1 MSALERN
8 KQTVTAFYELMFNQ
22 CRPAEA
28 VDRYVGDTYIQHNPG
43 VPDGKQGF
51 VEYFTRMAKECPC
64 KRVEIRRVIAEY
76 SYVVLH
82 CLQHWPGD
90 NDWAGIDI
98 FRLDRNGKIVE
109 HWDVLQIVPE
119 TSAHN
124 NTMF

>member
-1 MSALERN
+1 MSALERS
-8 KQTVTAFYELMFNQ
+8 KQTVTAFYELMFNK

-28 VDRYVGDTYIQHNPG
+28 VDRYVGDSYIQHNPG

-51 VEYFTRMAKECPC
+51 VEYFTRMAKEYPG
-64 KRVEIRRVIAEY
+64 KRVEISRVIAED

-90 NDWAGIDI
+90 HDWAGIDI
-98 FRLDRNGKIVE
+98 FRLDQNGKIVE